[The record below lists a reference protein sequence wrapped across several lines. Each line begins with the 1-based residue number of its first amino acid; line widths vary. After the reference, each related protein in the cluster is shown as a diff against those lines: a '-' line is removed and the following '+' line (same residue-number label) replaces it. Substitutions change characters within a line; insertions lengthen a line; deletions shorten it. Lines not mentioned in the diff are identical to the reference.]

1 MLSQYLHAV
10 VKQIWYKTNAKHHR
24 ETIHRIHRLQGQLA
38 ALERS
43 VRADAPCETVVIQAR
58 AVEKGVASLITHMI
72 ARHLKYQVRGLM
84 QENPEKAAQ
93 EIIRLFQLLNR

>member
-1 MLSQYLHAV
+1 VSFDV
-10 VKQIWYKTNAKHHR
+10 NAQHHR

-43 VRADAPCETVVIQAR
+43 IRADDPCEAVVIQAR

-72 ARHLKYQVRGLM
+72 ARHLQYQVRGLM
-84 QENPEKAAQ
+84 QESPEKAAQ
-93 EIIRLFQLLNR
+93 EVIRLFQLLNR